1 MKNFK
6 EFLEGTGK
14 YVTVDYKIVIKDL
27 KDNPTTLI
35 TDFKIVKHEDKK
47 LEIKARGY
55 TKSTLNGYTEGKP
68 KTAWTEFDDFQD
80 NKTRFVWNKNFEN
93 GIKKI
98 KVYY

>member
-14 YVTVDYKIVIKDL
+14 YVNVDYKIIIRDI

-35 TDFKIVKHEDKK
+35 TDFKIVKSEDKK

-55 TKSTLNGYTEGKP
+55 IKSTLNGYNEGTH

-80 NKTRFVWNKNFEN
+80 NKTRIVWNKNFEN
-93 GIKKI
+93 GSKKI